1 MIKIFIYPLLILLMV
16 FCGLGYYVYTET
28 KQFNNYQKQLNDNYK
43 KYQIKYERCLKLF
56 KEKYKKCY
64 LIEIRGYGGTKYSVG
79 RRYFYSTEYFIDK
92 NGVLT
97 LKINGKEIVIC
108 NQYIIEETT
117 PEEYVTHNFYSVKKE
132 FGELEN
138 E

>member
-1 MIKIFIYPLLILLMV
+1 MKIFICLLLILLIS

-28 KQFNNYQKQLNDNYK
+28 KQFNKQSNEYYK
-43 KYQIKYERCLKLF
+43 KYQIEYKKYLKLF

-79 RRYFYSTEYFIDK
+79 KRFFYATEYSINN

-97 LKINGKEIVIC
+97 LKNNGKNIIIC
-108 NQYIIEETT
+108 NQYIIEEIT
-117 PEEYVTHNFYSVKKE
+117 PETYVTHNFYSVKKE